1 MELYIHASVSL
12 YNFRKRVKN
21 KKKIGQWWSK
31 RGKKVNMYRGL
42 EEAGPIEA
50 ETGTACLPA
59 AFSGSASD

>member
-31 RGKKVNMYRGL
+31 RGKKVNMYLGL
-42 EEAGPIEA
+42 EEGRPNK
-50 ETGTACLPA
+50 G
-59 AFSGSASD
+59 